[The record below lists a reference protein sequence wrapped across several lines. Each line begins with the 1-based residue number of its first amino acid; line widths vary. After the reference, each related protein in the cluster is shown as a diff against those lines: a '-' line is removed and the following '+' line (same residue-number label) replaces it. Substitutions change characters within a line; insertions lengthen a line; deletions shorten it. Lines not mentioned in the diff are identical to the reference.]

1 MLAMWGKALRTIPRL
16 TPDEWR
22 ALDVVSR
29 WLVASRAAV
38 LVMTATSAT
47 MAGIWAWRND
57 MFDWGLWVCL
67 LVGLT
72 MAHATNN
79 LLNDLIDYRQGVD
92 HDNYFRAQYGPQ
104 PLVHGL
110 LSQRGL
116 LVYVAITG
124 LLALIPGAY
133 LVWLRGELALWLLL
147 IGAGFVIFYTW
158 PLKYIGMGEVAVIV
172 VWGPLMVGG
181 GYFVITGEW
190 AWHAVLVSIPQT
202 LAATTVLF
210 GKHIDKMPSD
220 RASKIYTLPVILGDP
235 LARYVAIGL
244 IAAQYAV
251 TIALVVLGIMS
262 AWVAL
267 VVVAVAAAWAAMRV
281 FMSPRPATPP
291 ADYPPDVWPLWYAPY
306 AFVHTRTFGGL
317 FVVGM
322 ILDALWTQLR
332 AG

>member
-38 LVMTATSAT
+38 LVMTVTSAA
-47 MAGIWAWRND
+47 MAGMWAWRNGL
-57 MFDWGLWVCL
+57 FDWGLWLCL
-67 LVGLT
+67 LIGLT

-116 LVYVAITG
+116 LMYAAVTG

-133 LVWLRGELALWLLL
+133 LVWLRGELALILLL

-158 PLKYIGMGEVAVIV
+158 PLKYIGMGEVAVIL

-190 AWHAVLVSIPQT
+190 AWHAVWVSIPQT

-220 RASKIYTLPVILGDP
+220 RASRIYTLPVILGDR
-235 LARYVAIGL
+235 LARATAIAL
-244 IAAQYAV
+244 IVAQYAV
-251 TIALVVLGIMS
+251 TAVLVGLQMMS
-262 AWVAL
+262 AWVAI
-267 VVVAVAAAWAAMRV
+267 VVVALAAAKAAIAV
-281 FMSPRPATPP
+281 FGKERPEAPP
-291 ADYPPDVWPLWYAPY
+291 ADYPPEVWPLWYAPF

-317 FVVGM
+317 FLLGM
-322 ILDALWTQLR
+322 LLDALWTQLR
-332 AG
+332 

>member
-38 LVMTATSAT
+38 LVMTVTSAS
-47 MAGIWAWRND
+47 MAGMWAWRNGL
-57 MFDWGLWVCL
+57 FDWGLWLCL
-67 LVGLT
+67 LIGLT

-116 LVYVAITG
+116 LVYVAVTG

-158 PLKYIGMGEVAVIV
+158 PLKYIGMGEVAVIL

-190 AWHAVLVSIPQT
+190 AWHAVWVSIPQT

-220 RASKIYTLPVILGDP
+220 RASRIYTLPVILGDR
-235 LARYVAIGL
+235 LARATAIALIVAQYVVTAVLVGMQVMSGWVAI
-244 IAAQYAV
+244 
-251 TIALVVLGIMS
+251 VVL
-262 AWVAL
+262 AL
-267 VVVAVAAAWAAMRV
+267 STAKAAIDV
-281 FMSPRPATPP
+281 FGKERPESPP
-291 ADYPPDVWPLWYAPY
+291 ADYPPEVWPLWYAPF

-317 FVVGM
+317 FLLGM
-322 ILDALWTQLR
+322 VLDALWTQLR
-332 AG
+332 

>member
-38 LVMTATSAT
+38 LVMTVTSAA
-47 MAGIWAWRND
+47 MAGMWAWRNGL
-57 MFDWGLWVCL
+57 FDWGLWLCL
-67 LVGLT
+67 LIGLT

-116 LVYVAITG
+116 LVYVAVTG

-158 PLKYIGMGEVAVIV
+158 PLKYIGMGEVAVIL

-190 AWHAVLVSIPQT
+190 AWHAVWVSMPQT

-220 RASKIYTLPVILGDP
+220 RASRIYTLPVILGDR
-235 LARYVAIGL
+235 LARATAIALIVAQYVVTAVLVGMQVMSGWVAI
-244 IAAQYAV
+244 
-251 TIALVVLGIMS
+251 VVL
-262 AWVAL
+262 AL
-267 VVVAVAAAWAAMRV
+267 STAKAAIDV
-281 FMSPRPATPP
+281 FGKERPESPP
-291 ADYPPDVWPLWYAPY
+291 ADYPPEVWPLWYAPF

-317 FVVGM
+317 FLLGM
-322 ILDALWTQLR
+322 VLDALWTQLR
-332 AG
+332 